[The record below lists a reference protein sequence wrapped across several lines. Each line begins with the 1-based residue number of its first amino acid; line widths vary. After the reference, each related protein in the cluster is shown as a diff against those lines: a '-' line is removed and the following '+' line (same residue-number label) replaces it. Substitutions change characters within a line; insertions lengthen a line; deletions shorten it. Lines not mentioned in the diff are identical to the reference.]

1 MLTMIQELAEYE
13 KELDQVKMTVERLQ
27 KDGWPED
34 GKVKRFETLMAEV
47 DGAVI
52 GFALFFHNYSTWEGM
67 GIYLEDLYVKPAH
80 RGKGVGTA
88 LMRAVAETAQARD
101 CARFQ
106 WQAID
111 FNAPAIAYYKS
122 KLGARERMESGDAKV
137 RATVT
142 SDVCAVLFVAAF

>member
-1 MLTMIQELAEYE
+1 MLAMIQELAEYE
-13 KELDQVKMTVERLQ
+13 KELDQVKMTTERLQ

-34 GKVKRFETLMAEV
+34 GKARFETLMAEL

-52 GFALFFHNYSTWEGM
+52 GFALFFHNYSTWEGV
-67 GIYLEDLYVKPAH
+67 GIYLEDLYVKPTY

-88 LMRAVAETAQARD
+88 LMQAVAKTAQERD

-111 FNAPAIAYYKS
+111 FNAPAIEYYKN
-122 KLGARERMESGDAKV
+122 KLGARERVESGDAKV
-137 RATVT
+137 RAICTFGRM
-142 SDVCAVLFVAAF
+142 CCVAAF